1 MTNESTVRSGAGL
14 KRVLGWL
21 MVAGLLLLALGAPSS
36 AAAAPPGNNGTLK
49 IHDTYEPDPVIKN
62 EPHVDCP
69 FHAHFF
75 FADPGQTGSWWI
87 QEWSPGDKGDVVWGP
102 TTYGPTNSC
111 GEWVTGPITLDA
123 GHYKIFWEGRNGN
136 NIKHKAFWVDNDCEP
151 VLAPAPT
158 PTPTPTPAGGIA
170 SANPTPTPVALQLP
184 NTATVDTSTSRSD
197 GYLWQIAFAA
207 FAGLLAAALVLS
219 PVFPLL
225 VKRIRR

>member
-1 MTNESTVRSGAGL
+1 MTKTATVRSGAGL

-36 AAAAPPGNNGTLK
+36 TAAADGNNGTIK
-49 IHDTYEPDPVIKN
+49 VHDAFEPDPVVKN

-69 FHAHFF
+69 FHFHFF
-75 FADPGQTGSWWI
+75 FADAGQTGDWWVL
-87 QEWSPGDKGDVVWGP
+87 EWAPNDKGAATGVSG
-102 TTYGPTNSC
+102 TYHTNSD
-111 GEWVTGPITLDA
+111 GEYVTSSLTLPA
-123 GHYKIFWEGRNGN
+123 GHYKLFWEGRNGQ
-136 NIKHKAFWVDNDCEP
+136 NIKHKAFWVDESCAP

-158 PTPTPTPAGGIA
+158 PTPTPAGGIA
-170 SANPTPTPVALQLP
+170 AANPTPTPQALQLP
-184 NTATVDTSTSRSD
+184 NTATVDTSTSQSD

>member
-1 MTNESTVRSGAGL
+1 MANANTVRSGAAL

-21 MVAGLLLLALGAPSS
+21 MVAGLLLLALGVPSS
-36 AAAAPPGNNGTLK
+36 VAAAPGNNGTLK

-75 FADPGQTGSWWI
+75 FADAGQTGDWWI
-87 QEWSPGDKGDVVWGP
+87 QEWSPGDKGTTVWTGSY
-102 TTYGPTNSC
+102 TADSN
-111 GEWVTGPITLDA
+111 GEYVTGTITLDA

-136 NIKHKAFWVDNDCEP
+136 NIKHKAFWVDNDCDP

-170 SANPTPTPVALQLP
+170 SATPTPTPTPVALQLP

>member
-1 MTNESTVRSGAGL
+1 MLNSSSVRTGAGL

-21 MVAGLLLLALGAPSS
+21 MVAGLLLMALGVPSS
-36 AAAAPPGNNGTLK
+36 AAAASNNGTLK
-49 IHDTYEPDPVIKN
+49 IHDVFEPDPVIKN

-75 FADPGQTGSWWI
+75 FADSGQTGAWWI
-87 QEWSPGDKGDVVWGP
+87 QVWSPGDKGDP
-102 TTYGPTNSC
+102 TGVSGTYTTNSS
-111 GEWVTGPITLDA
+111 GEYVTGSLTLDA
-123 GHYKIFWEGRNGN
+123 GHYKIFWEGSTGN
-136 NIKHKAFWVDNDCEP
+136 TIKHKAFWVDNDCAP

-158 PTPTPTPAGGIA
+158 PTPTPVPGAT
-170 SANPTPTPVALQLP
+170 PTPTPVALQLP
-184 NTATVDTSTSRSD
+184 NTATVDTSTSQSD

>member
-1 MTNESTVRSGAGL
+1 MLNASSVRTGAGL

-21 MVAGLLLLALGAPSS
+21 MVAGLLLLALGVPSS
-36 AAAAPPGNNGTLK
+36 VAAAPGNNGTLK

-75 FADPGQTGSWWI
+75 FADAGQTGDWWI
-87 QEWSPGDKGDVVWGP
+87 QEWSPSDKGTTVWTGSY
-102 TTYGPTNSC
+102 TTDSN
-111 GEWVTGPITLDA
+111 GEYVTGPITLDA
-123 GHYKIFWEGRNGN
+123 GHYKIFWEGRNEN
-136 NIKHKAFWVDNDCEP
+136 NIKHKAFWVDNDCVEQ
-151 VLAPAPT
+151 APAPTPT

-170 SANPTPTPVALQLP
+170 SANPTPTPVAMQLP
-184 NTATVDTSTSRSD
+184 NTATVDTATSRTD
-197 GYLWQIAFAA
+197 GYLWQLALAG

>member
-1 MTNESTVRSGAGL
+1 MLNASSVRTGAGL

-21 MVAGLLLLALGAPSS
+21 MVAGLLLLALGVPSS
-36 AAAAPPGNNGTLK
+36 VAAAPGNNGTLK

-75 FADPGQTGSWWI
+75 FADSGQTGSWWI
-87 QEWSPGDKGDVVWGP
+87 QEWSPSDKGTTVWTG
-102 TTYGPTNSC
+102 TYVTNSS
-111 GEWVTGPITLDA
+111 GEYVTGSISLGA
-123 GHYKIFWEGRNGN
+123 GHYKIFWEGTKGN
-136 NIKHKAFWVDNDCEP
+136 TIKHKAFWVDNDC
-151 VLAPAPT
+151 VAAAPAPT
-158 PTPTPTPAGGIA
+158 PTPTPVGAIVAAT
-170 SANPTPTPVALQLP
+170 PTPTPVAVQLP
-184 NTATVDTSTSRSD
+184 NTATVDTSTSQSD